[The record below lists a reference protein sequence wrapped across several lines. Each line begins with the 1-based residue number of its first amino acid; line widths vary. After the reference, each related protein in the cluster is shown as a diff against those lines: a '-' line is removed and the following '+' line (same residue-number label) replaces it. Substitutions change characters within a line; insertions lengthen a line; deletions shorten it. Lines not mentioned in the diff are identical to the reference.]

1 MPLLATDLLDW
12 PLEGPVC
19 DEVGAWRSWW
29 RASGLGREAPALIAL
44 RGGHAADRLGW
55 AFAAGYQ
62 AALRALVARPGWPA
76 WAPEDLVALCL
87 TEATGNRPRD
97 LQASA
102 RRLHDGGWRLDG
114 RKRWT
119 TLGPACDQLLVV
131 ARDGDAVAEAEAQGA
146 SPARPAR
153 DAALAPAGAPAA
165 APGGPAA
172 AAAAPVLIALRVP
185 AAAPGLVFE
194 PMPPTAFVPEV
205 PHAGLGLNGVV
216 LPAAARL
223 PGDGWN
229 DVGKPFR
236 THEDTLVA
244 VAVLAHLLREARRL
258 DWPTDWRQRALATLQ
273 VLLVVADRP
282 VADPCTHVLLAGALD
297 GAQALYADCPA
308 LWARTPD
315 DAAAARGPR
324 DLGLMQ
330 VARGARLQR
339 AERAW
344 QRLG

>member
-12 PLEGPVC
+12 PLDGPVC
-19 DEVGAWRSWW
+19 DDVHAWRAWW
-29 RASGLGREAPALIAL
+29 RGSGLGREAPALIAL

-62 AALRALVARPGWPA
+62 AALRALVDRPGWPG

-102 RRLHDGGWRLDG
+102 CRTPDGGWLLNG
-114 RKRWT
+114 HKRWT

-131 ARDGDAVAEAEAQGA
+131 V
-146 SPARPAR
+146 R
-153 DAALAPAGAPAA
+153 DADADADAA
-165 APGGPAA
+165 TDA
-172 AAAAPVLIALRVP
+172 AAAAPALIALRVP
-185 AAAPGLVFE
+185 ADAPGLRFE
-194 PMPPTAFVPEV
+194 PMPPTPFVPEV
-205 PHAGLGLNGVV
+205 PHAGLSLAAVH
-216 LPAAARL
+216 LPEPARL

-236 THEDTLVA
+236 THEDTLVG
-244 VAVLAHLLREARRL
+244 VAALAHLLREARRL
-258 DWPTDWRQRALATLQ
+258 GWPHDWRQRALATLQ
-273 VLLVVADRP
+273 ALLVAADAPASEPR
-282 VADPCTHVLLAGALD
+282 THVLLAGALD
-297 GAQALYADCPA
+297 GAQALYAECPA

-315 DAAAARGPR
+315 DPAAARGPR

-330 VARGARLQR
+330 VARAARVQR

-344 QRLG
+344 QRLA